1 MKSLFAVATLGACL
15 ALCGPSTADEK
26 VPQPGQPARKIEVSA
41 DIVIARGSNAGKGI
55 DPKLAKYKE
64 LKSPPFSSYDSYELL
79 DEATRPL
86 EREKVASM
94 KLPDGGELKL
104 VLDGV
109 EEKGGK
115 PMRFVIKATIVKKPG
130 GEESIVQV
138 KAKPGAMFFVAGQ
151 KFENGI
157 LVLGIKLH

>member
-1 MKSLFAVATLGACL
+1 
-15 ALCGPSTADEK
+15 
-26 VPQPGQPARKIEVSA
+26 
-41 DIVIARGSNAGKGI
+41 
-55 DPKLAKYKE
+55 
-64 LKSPPFSSYDSYELL
+64 
-79 DEATRPL
+79 
-86 EREKVASM
+86 M